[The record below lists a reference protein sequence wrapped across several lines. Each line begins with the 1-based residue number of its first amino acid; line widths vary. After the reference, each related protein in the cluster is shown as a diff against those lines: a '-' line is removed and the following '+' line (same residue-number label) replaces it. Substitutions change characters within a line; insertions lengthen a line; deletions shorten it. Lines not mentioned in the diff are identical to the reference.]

1 MKGENMK
8 KTKEEINQ
16 DTEPVV
22 IFVPKD
28 AVKLDLFVTMLDTDN
43 LKTYR
48 CYQKFNISDIEDII
62 YNEDRCYDFD
72 NSNFT
77 LISKGENEE

>member
-1 MKGENMK
+1 MK
-8 KTKEEINQ
+8 KTKAEIDR

-48 CYQKFNISDIEDII
+48 CSQKFNIADIKDII
-62 YNEDRCYDFD
+62 YKEDKCYDFD
-72 NSNFT
+72 KSNFT
-77 LISKGENEE
+77 LISKGENTE